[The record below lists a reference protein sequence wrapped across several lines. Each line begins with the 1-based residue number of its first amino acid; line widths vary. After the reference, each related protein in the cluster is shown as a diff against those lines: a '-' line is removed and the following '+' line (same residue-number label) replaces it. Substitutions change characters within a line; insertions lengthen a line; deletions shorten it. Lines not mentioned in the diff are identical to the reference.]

1 MSSKIYALIEC
12 RRSIMKGK
20 VIISVAL
27 MFTLALTGCGKKAAD
42 MGRTES
48 ASKNS
53 SVSEFKVG
61 NGVAKSEDKA
71 NNQTAAKQDSAVQEK
86 KIIQNC
92 SLQIVAD
99 DLKKLSSQL
108 RSKCDELGGYI
119 ESEELMEERS
129 TAKVRIPAVKFNEF
143 IVFTENSYEVTN
155 KNITTENITDA
166 YVDNEAR
173 LKNLRAQ
180 EDQVLNIL
188 KKANTVE
195 EVLKVQTELY
205 KIRGEAEALEARKKS
220 WDKQVDYATVTINVS
235 KKNIVV
241 DNKKSIIGGNDFLKA
256 SAKGFNNTLVSLT
269 LFIQKF
275 LIFVISNIIPIAL
288 LAVVGFFGFKKYR
301 RTKGEEQVIES
312 KEEIKKDKE

>member
-1 MSSKIYALIEC
+1 
-12 RRSIMKGK
+12 MKGK
-20 VIISVAL
+20 VILSIAL
-27 MFTLALTGCGKKAAD
+27 IFTLALTGCAKKAS
-42 MGRTES
+42 MSRTES
-48 ASKNS
+48 ASKN

-61 NGVAKSEDKA
+61 NGVAKSEEKTS
-71 NNQTAAKQDSAVQEK
+71 NQVAGKQDSAVQEK

-92 SLQIVAD
+92 NLAIIAD
-99 DLKKLSSQL
+99 DLKKLSSQIH
-108 RSKCDELGGYI
+108 SKADELGGYI
-119 ESEELMEERS
+119 ENEQLMEDRS
-129 TAKVRIPAVKFNEF
+129 TARVRIPAAKFNDF
-143 IVFTENSYEVTN
+143 IVFTEGSYEVIN
-155 KNITTENITDA
+155 KNITADNITDA

-180 EDQVLNIL
+180 EEQVLNIL

-220 WDKQVDYATVTINVS
+220 WDKQVDYATVTINAS

-241 DNKKSIIGGNDFLKA
+241 DNKKSIIGGNDFIKA

-288 LAVVGFFGFKKYR
+288 LAVIGFFGFKKYKK
-301 RTKGEEQVIES
+301 TKSKEQIIES
-312 KEEIKKDKE
+312 KEQIEKDKE